1 MERHWG
7 RERSLV
13 SSIMKTRDTGS
24 MRKPRLPGETRSCYN
39 ESMNVIAEIEQRV
52 SGLRDEMV
60 RLRRDF
66 HRHPE
71 PGFRENRT
79 AGIIA
84 DYLRNLGMEVREGVG
99 RTGVVGMLRGETPGR
114 TLMLRADMDAL
125 PIQEKSL
132 SPYRSTNPGVMHACG
147 HDGHMAILLGAASI
161 LSGMKRRLRGQIKF
175 VFQPAEEG
183 AGGAKKMIEDGVL
196 KNPGVDAAFGLHLI
210 TALPCGTLGWGKGTI
225 MAAMD
230 SFVLKITGRSGH
242 SSMPETGIDAI
253 RASARIIG
261 DLHALNTANSESG
274 ASSLIN
280 IGTVRG
286 GEASNVIAEEV
297 ELTGTVRTLNPEER
311 ASMQGCMRRLVARVA
326 DEFGA
331 GFKLDYR
338 EGYPPVVNDAQM
350 TDLLCRAA
358 GDAPG
363 VDGLLEL
370 PPLMASED
378 MAFYLREVPGCF
390 FFLGAGNAEKGL
402 TRPLHSSEFDFDESA
417 LAVGAMLFARLAAS
431 LPGME

>member
-1 MERHWG
+1 MN
-7 RERSLV
+7 
-13 SSIMKTRDTGS
+13 IM
-24 MRKPRLPGETRSCYN
+24 
-39 ESMNVIAEIEQRV
+39 VEIEQRV
-52 SGLRDEMV
+52 SGVRDEMI

-71 PGFRENRT
+71 PGFRESRT

-99 RTGVVGMLRGETPGR
+99 RTGVVGVLRGNAPGR

-125 PIQEKSL
+125 PIQEKSS

-147 HDGHMAILLGAASI
+147 HDGHMAILLGAASV
-161 LSGMKRRLRGQIKF
+161 LSGMRKRLRGQIKF

-183 AGGAKKMIEDGVL
+183 AGGAKEMIKDSVLED
-196 KNPGVDAAFGLHLI
+196 PGVDAAFGLHLI

-230 SFVLKITGRSGH
+230 SFVLKVTGRSGH
-242 SSMPETGIDAI
+242 SSMPDAGVDAI
-253 RASARIIG
+253 RASARIVG
-261 DLHALNTANSESG
+261 DLHALNTVNSESG

-280 IGTVRG
+280 IGTIRG
-286 GEASNVIAEEV
+286 GQAANVIAEEV
-297 ELTGTVRTLNPEER
+297 ELTGTVRTLSPEER
-311 ASMQGCMRRLVARVA
+311 ASMQDAMRRIVGRVTG
-326 DEFGA
+326 DFGA
-331 GFKLDYR
+331 GFDLDYR
-338 EGYPPVVNDAQM
+338 EGYPPVVNDGEM
-350 TDLLCRAA
+350 TDLLCRVA
-358 GDAPG
+358 GDVPG
-363 VDGLLEL
+363 VGGLLEL

-378 MAFYLREVPGCF
+378 MAFYLKEVPGCF

-417 LAVGAMLFARLAAS
+417 LAVGATLFAGLAAS